1 MSNLFIFFIGQ
12 LFSGFA
18 FELFHS
24 ATAFYILTSTGS
36 PLKFSLA
43 YALDN
48 LPKMLFLQIAGYVT
62 DKFDRKK
69 LFVLIDLFQASF
81 LFFVFYILSFH
92 EVSVNTLLLLTFV
105 AGSFKAFTY
114 PATKAIV
121 PMLAKDKKRMK
132 ASSFEISNDKI
143 ARTLAPSVAIL
154 VFAKFGLKASVLTTA
169 VIYVVASVVKMFLVV
184 DYIEVKKE
192 SLKETVANGFKS
204 LFKNKL
210 IVFAWI
216 NSVVSQFI
224 FHPFLTQVI
233 PNVLKEFSKGVELN
247 SFLKFI
253 VKSLGGNFE
262 DVYLSLS
269 ALISLASTAGVI
281 ASLLY
286 LQNNKR
292 NVDWKRGMKISTMLL
307 MPSSLA
313 ISLSIIYLTS
323 IGSGSAASLA
333 LILFPI
339 NAIFYFMLNTYTV
352 FFTFF
357 YQEEVPKQNM
367 GRFVANLMTIF
378 MFVKMLGHLF
388 YGWMLSRGFALPVI
402 VLISASLIKWIIF
415 RMFERELNTQ

>member
-313 ISLSIIYLTS
+313 I
-323 IGSGSAASLA
+323 
-333 LILFPI
+333 
-339 NAIFYFMLNTYTV
+339 
-352 FFTFF
+352 
-357 YQEEVPKQNM
+357 
-367 GRFVANLMTIF
+367 
-378 MFVKMLGHLF
+378 
-388 YGWMLSRGFALPVI
+388 
-402 VLISASLIKWIIF
+402 
-415 RMFERELNTQ
+415 

>member
-1 MSNLFIFFIGQ
+1 MKIIRLKTKMI
-12 LFSGFA
+12 
-18 FELFHS
+18 
-24 ATAFYILTSTGS
+24 ILG
-36 PLKFSLA
+36 
-43 YALDN
+43 D
-48 LPKMLFLQIAGYVT
+48 FLIN
-62 DKFDRKK
+62 
-69 LFVLIDLFQASF
+69 LIDLQ
-81 LFFVFYILSFH
+81 YFH
-92 EVSVNTLLLLTFV
+92 N
-105 AGSFKAFTY
+105 
-114 PATKAIV
+114 
-121 PMLAKDKKRMK
+121 
-132 ASSFEISNDKI
+132 
-143 ARTLAPSVAIL
+143 
-154 VFAKFGLKASVLTTA
+154 
-169 VIYVVASVVKMFLVV
+169 
-184 DYIEVKKE
+184 
-192 SLKETVANGFKS
+192 
-204 LFKNKL
+204 
-210 IVFAWI
+210 
-216 NSVVSQFI
+216 I